1 MTLFVVISQTL
12 LVNLMTLT
20 ICYIPLIVVIL
31 AGMSLFLFMMF
42 IKLSQS
48 ATVEKPADR
57 TVFLPFCTKNVLLF
71 SLFLWLQF
79 LILLFLLVLFLHFWK
94 HAHVIP
100 IPKMKNPT
108 IRDLRPISLLSL
120 PSQIFEHFIFNSVS
134 NTLYKSYD
142 DDQGGCRP
150 QSSTCCASMLLVCL
164 IQLQFLVSRSL
175 LLTQLTTTSFQYLNT
190 ALLLA
195 PTFSSPN
202 CAMTG
207 PWTSQKNKY

>member
-1 MTLFVVISQTL
+1 MLHSIDSCDTCWNVSISL
-12 LVNLMTLT
+12 YDVYKALSECNSRKACGPDGIPT
-20 ICYIPLIVVIL
+20 ILYKKCASVFSIPLAAIFNFTI
-31 AGMSLFLFMMF
+31 S
-42 IKLSQS
+42 
-48 ATVEKPADR
+48 T
-57 TVFLPFCTKNVLLF
+57 CTF
-71 SLFLWLQF
+71 PT
-79 LILLFLLVLFLHFWK
+79 FWK

-120 PSQIFEHFIFNSVS
+120 PSQIFEHFIFNSVG

-175 LLTQLTTTSFQYLNT
+175 LLTQLATTSFQYLNT